1 MINRKSQLQS
11 ALFTGTLLVVLD
23 QICKNWAI
31 HMPNFSVYIIS
42 PWLGWEFFKNPG
54 VAFGIPI
61 SGWIMT
67 IITPPI
73 VFGLAILLNKKYS
86 EPKTSSHE
94 IWGLSLIILGATSNF
109 IDRLL
114 LNYTADY
121 IRILYSVINIAD
133 VMIICGLFC
142 LLKGNRL
149 IDKTS

>member
-1 MINRKSQLQS
+1 MDRKSQLQC
-11 ALFTGTLLVVLD
+11 ALFTGIILVILD

-31 HMPNFSVYIIS
+31 LTPNFSVYLIK
-42 PWLGWEFFKNPG
+42 PWLGWEFFQNPG

-61 SGWIMT
+61 PGWVMT

-73 VFGLAILLNKKYS
+73 VLALVALLNKKYS
-86 EPKTSSHE
+86 EPKTTSRE
-94 IWGLSLIILGATSNF
+94 IWGLLLIIFGATSNF

-133 VMIICGLFC
+133 IMIVCGLFC
-142 LLKGNRL
+142 LFKANPI
-149 IDKTS
+149 IDKTN